1 MPMTRDDACRFT
13 EEWIDAWNAFDVE
26 RVLGLFADD
35 AIFSSPKAAALTGS
49 GVVRGKGPLRAYW
62 STAKSRIRAL
72 RFSLDRFAFDPV
84 GREIVIVYEAA
95 IDGERKRACE
105 LFRMDESGKV
115 ASGEAMYGIGL

>member
-1 MPMTRDDACRFT
+1 MTRDDACRFT

-26 RVLGLFADD
+26 RVLRLFADE
-35 AIFSSPKAAALTGS
+35 AVFSSPKAAAMTGS
-49 GVVRGKGPLRAYW
+49 GLVRGKEALRAYW
-62 STAKSRIRAL
+62 GTARSRIRSL

-105 LFRMDESGKV
+105 FFRLGDGGKV
-115 ASGEAMYGIGL
+115 VAGEAMYGIGL